1 MAAEGSAGVIHTL
14 IDRLAAEYA
23 GEPYQSEIALARED
37 YFNRAGKVFEDDAEL
52 FEGRMA
58 SFLEWYVIERP
69 LQGGAPPALRAL
81 ERANQAAVADEDALA
96 QRRVLAALATSHRS
110 LFDLATVAGDT
121 VEMEDLLGGARFK
134 VVERRSTI
142 GFEVGDLVEARLVWD
157 GARVVFTKTL
167 LFHPRD
173 ARAEAMTAIDAALAK
188 GTPRAEIMFHLSR
201 MHVRW
206 HRHGHVNAAR
216 VYRGGA

>member
-1 MAAEGSAGVIHTL
+1 MGAESSAGFIHSL
-14 IDRLAAEYA
+14 IDRLVAEYA
-23 GEPYQSEIALARED
+23 GEPFGEEIAQARED
-37 YFNRAGKVFEDDAEL
+37 YFNHAGKVFEDDAEL

-69 LQGGAPPALRAL
+69 LQGGPVPVLRAL
-81 ERANQAAVADEDALA
+81 EKANADGEPEATRKALA
-96 QRRVLAALATSHRS
+96 AIATSHRS
-110 LFDLATVAGDT
+110 LFDVVTVDGDT
-121 VEMEDLLGGARFK
+121 VELEDLLGGARFK

-157 GARVVFTKTL
+157 GGRVVFTKTC

-173 ARAEAMTAIDAALAK
+173 ARAEALGVIDGAVAK
-188 GTPRAEIMFHLSR
+188 GTSRAEIMFSLSR

>member
-1 MAAEGSAGVIHTL
+1 MGSESAGLIHSL
-14 IDRLAAEYA
+14 IDRLATEFAD
-23 GEPYQSEIALARED
+23 EPYRTEIAEARED
-37 YFNRAGKVFEDDAEL
+37 YFNRAGKVFEDDREL

-69 LQGGAPPALRAL
+69 LQGGAVPVLRAL
-81 ERANQAAVADEDALA
+81 EKANADGEPEETRKALA
-96 QRRVLAALATSHRS
+96 AIATSHRS
-110 LFDLATVAGDT
+110 LFDLAAVENGT
-121 VEMEDLLGGARFK
+121 VELEDVLGGARFK
-134 VVERRSTI
+134 VVERRSTV
-142 GFEVGDLVEARLVWD
+142 GFEVGDLFEARLVWE
-157 GARVVFTKTL
+157 GERIIFSKTV

-173 ARAEAMTAIDAALAK
+173 ARTEALDSIEAALAK
-188 GTPRAEIMFHLSR
+188 GTPRAEIMFSLSR

>member
-1 MAAEGSAGVIHTL
+1 MTVAADGAAGLLHSL
-14 IDRLAAEYA
+14 IDRLATEYA
-23 GEPYQSEIALARED
+23 EEPYRAEVAEARED

-52 FEGRMA
+52 FEGRVT

-69 LQGGAPPALRAL
+69 LQGGPPPALRAL
-81 ERANQAAVADEDALA
+81 EKANAEGAPDEIRRA
-96 QRRVLAALATSHRS
+96 LAALATSHRS
-110 LFDLATVAGDT
+110 LFDLASVAGDT
-121 VEMEDLLGGARFK
+121 VEVEDLLGGARFR

-142 GFEVGDLVEARLVWD
+142 GVTVGDLVEARIAWEGTRIIV
-157 GARVVFTKTL
+157 TKTL

-173 ARAEAMTAIDAALAK
+173 ARAEALAAIDAALAK
-188 GTPRAEIMFHLSR
+188 GTPRDEIMFRLSR
-201 MHVRW
+201 LHVLW